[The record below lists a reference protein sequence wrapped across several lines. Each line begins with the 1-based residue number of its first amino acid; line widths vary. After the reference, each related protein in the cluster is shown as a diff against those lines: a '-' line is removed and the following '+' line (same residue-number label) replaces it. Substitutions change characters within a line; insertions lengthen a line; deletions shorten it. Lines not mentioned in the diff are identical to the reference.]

1 MIRTVALATLSIA
14 LLAGAA
20 GAAEIVTNGATDAS
34 ASHPIRP
41 IEAFVE
47 VVGQDRFAGYFVTD
61 EHGCAVTLI
70 RTAANDEALA
80 HPIAK
85 MALIVQPS
93 SRIDIP
99 ASGSQALR
107 IACASGAGE
116 LQIGT
121 LDRNLPPRRTLL
133 D

>member
-1 MIRTVALATLSIA
+1 MIRSVALATLSIA
-14 LLAGAA
+14 LFAGAA
-20 GAAEIVTNGATDAS
+20 GAAEIVTNGAADATG
-34 ASHPIRP
+34 SHPIRP

-61 EHGCAVTLI
+61 EHGCAVTLV
-70 RTAANDEALA
+70 RAAASDEALA
-80 HPIAK
+80 HPIAR

-93 SRIDIP
+93 GRIDIP
-99 ASGSQALR
+99 SSGGQALR

-116 LQIGT
+116 MRIGT
-121 LDRNLPPRRTLL
+121 LDRNLPPRRTLI